1 MSAILDQLIQ
11 ERRQGVI
18 DYTELLQKYIDLAR
32 NVTKPEEN
40 EDYPETVRHSAALR
54 ALYDN
59 TGYNADLAIDLHEAV
74 LRSRMDGFRNNPV
87 KEKQIK
93 RELYKILKDKNE
105 VERIFKI
112 IVEQEEY

>member
-1 MSAILDQLIQ
+1 MFDM
-11 ERRQGVI
+11 
-18 DYTELLQKYIDLAR
+18 
-32 NVTKPEEN
+32 
-40 EDYPETVRHSAALR
+40 LR
-54 ALYDN
+54 PSSWKRKTRTNLNGQPFPCFGFEYDN

>member
-1 MSAILDQLIQ
+1 
-11 ERRQGVI
+11 
-18 DYTELLQKYIDLAR
+18 
-32 NVTKPEEN
+32 
-40 EDYPETVRHSAALR
+40 
-54 ALYDN
+54 
-59 TGYNADLAIDLHEAV
+59 
-74 LRSRMDGFRNNPV
+74 MDGFRNNPV